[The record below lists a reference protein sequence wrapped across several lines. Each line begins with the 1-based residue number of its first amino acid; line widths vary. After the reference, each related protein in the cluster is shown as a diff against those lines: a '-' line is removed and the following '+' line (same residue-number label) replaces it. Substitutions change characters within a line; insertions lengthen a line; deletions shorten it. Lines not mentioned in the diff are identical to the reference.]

1 MVNILHSFYRPI
13 CLTLLLF
20 LGLACGHLVDVVLQV
35 NLRPEVEI
43 QTTIAKNPVRK
54 SRQTSEADLNLI
66 LQNNIF
72 DAENRSS
79 SAVMGPSPGTSAT
92 DSAEKKAAHTDLKLL
107 GTVVADKRSLALLA
121 DKKDIQVYHLNDE
134 LPGGGTLEQ
143 VERSQVKIRNR
154 DQTLTTLMLHE
165 QGPIA
170 SAGRNRSQAD
180 RASTNQG
187 LDSQGTIR
195 EVGENRWV
203 VSSSMVE
210 SVRDNFATQMRLAE
224 MQPRL
229 VNGKTDGFLV
239 RRIYPRSILAKMGLQ
254 ANDVV
259 LDVNNIKLDSP
270 EKAMQVFQQLREA
283 RQISIAVE
291 RNRQPMSFVYEIE

>member
-1 MVNILHSFYRPI
+1 
-13 CLTLLLF
+13 
-20 LGLACGHLVDVVLQV
+20 LVDVVLQV
-35 NLRPEVEI
+35 NLRPEVDI
-43 QTTIAKNPVRK
+43 QTTIAKSPVSK

-72 DAENRSS
+72 DAKNRSS
-79 SAVMGPSPGTSAT
+79 SVVMGPTPGTSAT
-92 DSAEKKAAHTDLKLL
+92 DSA
-107 GTVVADKRSLALLA
+107 
-121 DKKDIQVYHLNDE
+121 DKKDIQLYHLNDE

-154 DQTLTTLMLHE
+154 DQSLTTLMLHE
-165 QGPIA
+165 QGPTS
-170 SAGRNRSQAD
+170 SAGRNRSQED
-180 RASTNQG
+180 KVSTNQD

-254 ANDVV
+254 RNDVV

-291 RNRQPMSFVYEIE
+291 RNSQPMSFVYEIE

>member
-43 QTTIAKNPVRK
+43 QTTIAKSPVSK

-72 DAENRSS
+72 DAKNRSS
-79 SAVMGPSPGTSAT
+79 AAVMGPTTGASAT
-92 DSAEKKAAHTDLKLL
+92 DSAEKKAAHSDLKLL
-107 GTVVADKRSLALLA
+107 GTVVADERSLALLA
-121 DKKDIQVYHLNDE
+121 DKKDIQLYHLNDE

-154 DQTLTTLMLHE
+154 DQSLTTLMLHE
-165 QGPIA
+165 QGPIS
-170 SAGRNRSQAD
+170 SAGRNSSQAD
-180 RASTNQG
+180 RVSTNQG

-210 SVRDNFATQMRLAE
+210 SVRDDFATQMRLAE

-254 ANDVV
+254 RNDVV

-283 RQISIAVE
+283 RQITIAVE
-291 RNRQPMSFVYEIE
+291 RNSQPMSFVYEIE